1 MFARA
6 LLLAAGAAILLSARA
21 AGAGPEAPRERD
33 ESAAPQPVR
42 RVDPGAD
49 RPFRWGIPE
58 SPFPLL
64 EEERKLFGF
73 HFHFEFGRGEPPR
86 RGPRVR

>member
-1 MFARA
+1 MWVRA
-6 LLLAAGAAILLSARA
+6 LLLVAGAALLLSARA
-21 AGAGPEAPRERD
+21 AGAESEVPRERD
-33 ESAAPQPVR
+33 PGAAPQPVR
-42 RVDPGAD
+42 HFDPGAD

-58 SPFPLL
+58 SPFPML

-86 RGPRVR
+86 RGARVR